1 MAAHGADRRLYFRPV
16 RLLVGDIGG
25 TNTRLAAIEATAAG
39 MVVVRQQ
46 TLSSPKYKTFAQAV
60 LDFGVDPG
68 TAGAC
73 FAIAGPV
80 VDGAVVASNLPWT
93 IHATDLATA
102 IGVPRTHLINDFD
115 AVGHGITRL
124 GADDVVA
131 LQQGTPVPD
140 GAIALLGPG
149 TGLGQAMLIRGPAG
163 YRVVP
168 SEGGHVTLAART
180 EIEWGLVRFLAEKY
194 GGHVSYER
202 AISGPGLVDIY
213 HYVVE
218 SAIAPASAT
227 VAEEM
232 KVELPAAVITRHSI
246 DSSDPACMKAT
257 DLFVAIFGSQAGN
270 FALTALA
277 TGGVY
282 LAGGVSR
289 RILPLLQRGAFLK
302 HFADKGRF
310 NHMLSAVPVYVIT
323 TDAVGL
329 MGAAAVAAADMLL
342 GGELAVARA
351 GR

>member
-1 MAAHGADRRLYFRPV
+1 
-16 RLLVGDIGG
+16 
-25 TNTRLAAIEATAAG
+25 
-39 MVVVRQQ
+39 
-46 TLSSPKYKTFAQAV
+46 
-60 LDFGVDPG
+60 
-68 TAGAC
+68 
-73 FAIAGPV
+73 
-80 VDGAVVASNLPWT
+80 
-93 IHATDLATA
+93 
-102 IGVPRTHLINDFD
+102 
-115 AVGHGITRL
+115 
-124 GADDVVA
+124 
-131 LQQGTPVPD
+131 
-140 GAIALLGPG
+140 
-149 TGLGQAMLIRGPAG
+149 MLIRGPAG

-180 EIEWGLVRFLAEKY
+180 EIEWGLVRFLGEKY

-218 SAIAPASAT
+218 SGIAPTSAT

-232 KVELPAAVITRHSI
+232 RVDIPAAVITRHAI
-246 DSSDPACMKAT
+246 DSSDPACVKAT
-257 DLFVAIFGSQAGN
+257 DLLIAIFGSQAGN

-282 LAGGVSR
+282 LAGGVSP

-342 GGELAVARA
+342 GGEPAVARA

>member
-1 MAAHGADRRLYFRPV
+1 V

-25 TNTRLAAIEATAAG
+25 TNTRLATMEATAAG
-39 MVVVRQQ
+39 MAVFRQK
-46 TLSSPKYKTFAQAV
+46 TLSSRKYPTFSQAV

-68 TAGAC
+68 TVGAC

-80 VDGAVVASNLPWT
+80 VDGAVHTSNLPWT
-93 IHATDLATA
+93 IQERELAA
-102 IGVPRTHLINDFD
+102 EIGVARTHLINDFD
-115 AVGHGITRL
+115 AVGHGVTRL
-124 GADDVVA
+124 GPNDVVE
-131 LQQGTPVPD
+131 LQKGLPVPD

-180 EIEWGLVRFLAEKY
+180 EIEWGLVRYLAEKY
-194 GGHVSYER
+194 GSHISYER
-202 AISGPGLVDIY
+202 AISGPGLVDTY
-213 HYVVE
+213 HYIVE
-218 SAIAPASAT
+218 RGIAPGSAA

-232 KVELPAAVITRHSI
+232 RTDLPPAVITRHAI
-246 DSSDPACMKAT
+246 DRSDPACVSAAE
-257 DLFVAIFGSQAGN
+257 LLVAIFGSQAGN

-289 RILPLLQRGAFLK
+289 RILPLLQRGDFLE

-310 NHMLSAVPVYVIT
+310 SHLLSAVPVYVIT
-323 TDAVGL
+323 SDDVGL
-329 MGAAAVAAADMLL
+329 LGAAAVALADMV
-342 GGELAVARA
+342 EASPSP
-351 GR
+351 